1 MTAPSQL
8 RSAPPHRRHVPRPRG
23 PAPPRRGCC
32 HGAHVGTAG
41 GVGPLPC
48 RLSPFRRG
56 HCGPAG
62 GRCAHSGLVVAAA
75 GGGLAQAL
83 PTPGNAR
90 PWPGHQSTESRAARP
105 GPTEGGWAGQTTRP
119 VLAKTGPAGL
129 TSNAGRWPRPKKLKV
144 LESDGETLRR
154 KEIRQS
160 RNFHSRELL
169 TNNKAELIKARTGS
183 QRHFLLCWGFSSAYP
198 SFLKL
203 VLALIQTHHPLRRP
217 TSAEWVLWGV
227 LPGCFEGRLPP
238 HTRIVSVS
246 RQYPNS
252 RHKGRNLMSVQFP
265 CR

>member
-183 QRHFLLCWGFSSAYP
+183 QRHFLLCWQFQFGISFFFKISFSANPDSSSVTPPYFCRVGPVGCAARLLRGPSAAAHPHRQCEP
-198 SFLKL
+198 S
-203 VLALIQTHHPLRRP
+203 VPQ
-217 TSAEWVLWGV
+217 
-227 LPGCFEGRLPP
+227 
-238 HTRIVSVS
+238 
-246 RQYPNS
+246 
-252 RHKGRNLMSVQFP
+252 
-265 CR
+265 